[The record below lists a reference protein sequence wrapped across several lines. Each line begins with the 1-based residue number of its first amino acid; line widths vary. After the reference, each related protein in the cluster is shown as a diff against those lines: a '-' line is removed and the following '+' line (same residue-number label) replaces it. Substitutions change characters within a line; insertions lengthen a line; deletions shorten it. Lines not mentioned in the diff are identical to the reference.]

1 MLFKKSLYA
10 FFAILSLFI
19 ACKIMI
25 MGVGL
30 GTSDSKT
37 ILLMILIIICSSSKK
52 SFYYFIIPLVTL
64 YSIYTPIGLTYGG
77 VAYHYIASAFATD
90 INETHEFFKNIP
102 IKNYFMA
109 IIIIPLVIAYYKIT
123 TNLEIKM
130 HRNKTIL
137 IVFIFIALFKQA
149 PFQFFTDIKN
159 SIKEVKKEQKVL
171 EDLDKETSWEKV
183 TLTNSKYDTYVLII
197 GESVRRDYLHA
208 YGYSTP
214 NTPFLSKSNGI
225 LVDGLTAPAK
235 NTVASLRLM
244 LTQAT
249 TDNQPQYD
257 KNFIDLANQSGLQT
271 YWLSNQGYL
280 GEHDTP
286 LTAIAK
292 KSTDTFFLK
301 KGSYDSLNTSDF
313 SLIPEF
319 KKLITNK
326 NKKLIVIHLYGSHPN
341 ACDRIEDYPKI
352 LEKVESRYEEINCY
366 ISSIKKTDSIL
377 QEIYTSLVNTE
388 KKDNISFSMLYFADH
403 GLSSQQDGDNI
414 VLRVG
419 EKKQSYQ
426 VPLFTVNSDSIERKK
441 CKAFKSGLNFTN
453 GIGNWLGII
462 SNQQLP
468 RYSLFDCKD
477 DNNQIGHQSMIN
489 SAEND
494 TIVNF

>member
-1 MLFKKSLYA
+1 MLFKKSLYT
-10 FFAILSLFI
+10 FFAILLLFI

-25 MGVGL
+25 KGVGL

-37 ILLMILIIICSSSKK
+37 ILLMILIMICSSSKK
-52 SFYYFIIPLVTL
+52 AFYYFIIPLVSL
-64 YSIYTPIGLTYGG
+64 YALYTPIGLSYGG
-77 VAYHYIASAFATD
+77 VAYHYIASFSATD
-90 INETHEFFKNIP
+90 ANETYEFFGNMP
-102 IKNYFMA
+102 IKNYFMGLA
-109 IIIIPLVIAYYKIT
+109 IIPLVLTYYKIT
-123 TNLEIKM
+123 TKFEIKIYK
-130 HRNKTIL
+130 NKTIL
-137 IVFIFIALFKQA
+137 ILFIIIALFKQA

-171 EDLDKETSWEKV
+171 EDLDKKTSWEKNQ
-183 TLTNSKYDTYVLII
+183 LTNSNYDTYVLII

-208 YGYSTP
+208 YGYSIP
-214 NTPFLSKSNGI
+214 NTPFLSNSNGTLI
-225 LVDGLTAPAK
+225 DGLTAPAK

-244 LTQAT
+244 FTQAT
-249 TDNQPQYD
+249 TDSQPQYD
-257 KNFIDLANQSGLQT
+257 KNFIDLANQSGFKT

-286 LTAIAK
+286 ITAIAR
-292 KSTDTFFLK
+292 KSSQTFFLK
-301 KGSYDSLNTSDF
+301 KGAYDSLNTSDF

-352 LEKVESRYEEINCY
+352 LNKVESKYDEINCY
-366 ISSIKKTDSIL
+366 ISSIKKTEEIL
-377 QEIYTSLVNTE
+377 QEIYTSLVNIE
-388 KKDNISFSMLYFADH
+388 KKDNINFSMLYFADH
-403 GLSSQQDGDNI
+403 GLSSQQDGDNV

-426 VPLFTVNSDSIERKK
+426 VPLFMVNSDSIDRKT
-441 CKAFKSGLNFTN
+441 CKSFKSGLNFTN
-453 GIGNWLGII
+453 GIGSWLGI

-468 RYSLFDCKD
+468 KYSLFDCKND
-477 DNNQIGHQSMIN
+477 SNQINHQTMLNN
-489 SAEND
+489 SEND

>member
-1 MLFKKSLYA
+1 MLFKKYLYT
-10 FFAILSLFI
+10 FFAILLLFI

-25 MGVGL
+25 MGIGL
-30 GTSDSKT
+30 GSSNTKT
-37 ILLMILIIICSSSKK
+37 ILLMIFIIIVSSSKK
-52 SFYYFIIPLVTL
+52 AFYYFIIPLTVL
-64 YSIYTPIGLTYGG
+64 YALYTPVGLTYGG
-77 VAYHYIASAFATD
+77 VAYHYMASAFATD
-90 INETHEFFKNIP
+90 TNETYEFFKNIP

-109 IIIIPLVIAYYKIT
+109 IAIIPFVIAYYKIT

-130 HRNKTIL
+130 YRNKTIL

-149 PFQFFTDIKN
+149 PFKLFSDIKD
-159 SIKEVKKEQKVL
+159 SIKEVKKEQKIL
-171 EDLDKETSWEKV
+171 EDLDKKTSWEK
-183 TLTNSKYDTYVLII
+183 TKLINSKYDTYVLII

-208 YGYSTP
+208 YGYSIP
-214 NTPFLSKSNGI
+214 NTPFLSNSNGTLI
-225 LVDGLTAPAK
+225 DGLTAPAK

-244 LTQAT
+244 FTQAT
-249 TDNQPQYD
+249 TDSQPQYD
-257 KNFIDLANQSGLQT
+257 KNFIDLANQSGFKT

-292 KSTDTFFLK
+292 KSSQTFFLK
-301 KGSYDSLNTSDF
+301 KGAYDSLNTSDF

-341 ACDRIEDYPKI
+341 ACDRIEDYPKMLDKI
-352 LEKVESRYEEINCY
+352 DSKYDEINCY
-366 ISSIKKTDSIL
+366 ISSIKKTDAIL
-377 QEIYTSLVNTE
+377 QEIYTSLVNIE
-388 KKDNISFSMLYFADH
+388 KKDNINFSMLYFADH
-403 GLSSQQDGDNI
+403 GLSSQQDGDSV

-426 VPLFTVNSDSIERKK
+426 VPLFMVNSDSIDQKT
-441 CKAFKSGLNFTN
+441 CKSFKSGLNFTN
-453 GIGNWLGII
+453 GIGSWLGI

-468 RYSLFDCKD
+468 QYSLFDCKND
-477 DNNQIGHQSMIN
+477 SNQINHQTMLNN
-489 SAEND
+489 SEND

>member
-1 MLFKKSLYA
+1 
-10 FFAILSLFI
+10 
-19 ACKIMI
+19 

-37 ILLMILIIICSSSKK
+37 ILLMILIIICGSSKK
-52 SFYYFIIPLVTL
+52 AFYYFTIPLVAL

-90 INETHEFFKNIP
+90 TNETYEFFVNIP
-102 IKNYFMA
+102 IKNYL
-109 IIIIPLVIAYYKIT
+109 IGLIIIPLVLIYYQIT
-123 TNLEIKM
+123 TKLDIKIYK
-130 HRNKTIL
+130 NKTIL
-137 IVFIFIALFKQA
+137 ILFIIIALFKQA

-159 SIKEVKKEQKVL
+159 SIKEVKKEQKIL
-171 EDLDKETSWEKV
+171 EDLDKKTSWEKNQ
-183 TLTNSKYDTYVLII
+183 LTNSKYDTYVLII

-208 YGYSTP
+208 YGYSIP
-214 NTPFLSKSNGI
+214 NTPFLSNSKGI
-225 LVDGLTAPAK
+225 LIDGLTAPAK

-249 TDNQPQYD
+249 TDSQPQYD
-257 KNFIDLANQSGLQT
+257 KNFVDLANQSGFKT

-286 LTAIAK
+286 ITAIAK
-292 KSTDTFFLK
+292 KSSQTFFLK
-301 KGSYDSLNTSDF
+301 KGAYDSLNTSDF

-352 LEKVESRYEEINCY
+352 LDKIDSKYDEINCY
-366 ISSIKKTDSIL
+366 ISSIKKTDAIL
-377 QEIYTSLVNTE
+377 QEIYTSLVNVE
-388 KKDNISFSMLYFADH
+388 KKDHLSFSMLYFADH
-403 GLSSQQDGDNI
+403 GLSSQQDGDSV

-426 VPLFTVNSDSIERKK
+426 IPLFMVNSDSIDRKK
-441 CKAFKSGLNFTN
+441 CESFKSGLNFTN
-453 GIGNWLGII
+453 GIGNWLGIY
-462 SNQQLP
+462 NQQLP
-468 RYSLFDCKD
+468 KYSLFDCKND
-477 DNNQIGHQSMIN
+477 SNQINHQTMLNN
-489 SAEND
+489 SEND